1 MAQYQMA
8 AGASPGGQMVRNHS
22 PDMWQEPSQQGWSL
36 DRLFGGRP
44 SATQAS
50 NSAYGPSAGGTYG
63 NDGSGH
69 GLFGQFAT
77 HQHYHRFLILLGGVV
92 TCGLI
97 VAFVLYPEFSGSS
110 HHVASAA
117 RIKASSGSSGQRYNC
132 KNFDDIWSHAKSSWC
147 CLNED
152 FGCPLTPASTTGPAL
167 AAAPPKY
174 EWISVPVSSLPKAQA
189 QILPYDCTAGDSNW
203 RKGWSEGKKT
213 WCCDHSGV
221 GCEHAS
227 SALFDCDAGF
237 SNWALQLSNMRCFLR
252 LPPVDAFAGFAD
264 LPLPLPC
271 PHGWSSTK
279 KGWCCDSYLVGCEEA
294 VSEPFDCTAGFSN
307 WQHGW
312 SGGKQDWCCQ
322 HYQRGCVPVAA
333 SEPYDCVAGY
343 YNWNA
348 GWLCN
353 KVSRL
358 IAMLVTAIGGWD
370 GPKAKSNGAA
380 KFINVVVHKRANHS
394 IVQQATVTGKM
405 AGRPAKGIGVVVTT
419 SVAVLPPPQVNP
431 MIAMLVT
438 AIGGWDGPKAKSNG
452 AAKFINVVVHKR
464 ANHSI
469 VQQATVTGKMAG
481 RPAKRI
487 GVVSTTSVAVLPP
500 PQVSP
505 MIAMLVTAIGGW
517 DGPKA
522 KSNGAAKFINVVVH
536 KRANH
541 SIVQQASVT
550 GKMAGRPAKR
560 IGVVSTTSVAVLPPP
575 QVNPMIAMLA
585 TRIGRRACLTG
596 NSNGAAGTTIAAVQ
610 LQWGVKRTI
619 AKGLP
624 PSVESCNECYLLFVL
639 VPYCSCL
646 VFAAFF
652 SHINIERW
660 QQVCSAFNGSV
671 VASKEERREARA
683 IIWPSKVFKRAGG
696 MVKSPAEVSIA
707 ESTSMQHIA
716 TAPTRLMEQ
725 ALRLRHDY
733 YWPSHKKEWCCNTY
747 LVGCSSGGFTAVHA
761 AAFPLWSE
769 RLGAPGGGGS
779 RIGCPVHPN
788 RRNRGAAEITIA
800 VASAGIHVVEICACR
815 RTFCGARSL
824 MIGNC
829 ISCMLAMCLAT
840 AWFVHCTIA
849 DDMLM
854 PFAESLDLAAS
865 ELDGVQLG
873 LAAVELGNQEANMQ
887 MPNGVLPS
895 MLSWPKFRMPTREEL
910 IAMGMTP
917 AQADHELV
925 RRNELE
931 VIEVSVT
938 RWVMA
943 FGCVICISLPA
954 GIVFFFYLVFSS
966 LMEREQECDVPLL
979 WWCYVAVFNI
989 FYHLNFG
996 GRSIHRQ
1003 VIRTMCRYQATEQNL
1018 EPPPPRV
1025 RAYHLLTSI
1034 FVFAWHC
1041 VGLHWI
1047 RISTTCK
1054 DTAPHLHRAV
1064 SLFASFYI
1072 VYTLFTTIS
1081 TIGLQRM
1088 LATLLRRGLLPVAM
1102 IGHDRVAP
1110 EGTMDLQQT
1119 VMFDSEQFGECQQ
1132 CPTCL
1137 EDFTKE
1143 QVIKQTVC
1151 GHYFHE
1157 ACLAQWLK
1165 LNRTCPLCRRDLA
1178 AGLEQGT
1185 TETTQEAQTVPPD
1198 TIGAPTTSVVPISGE
1213 VSLTSPPHS
1222 LAADTVLWDA
1232 ELGLR
1237 PATPAA
1243 ELTEATSQAAAS
1255 RPVVVS
1261 IAEATSPTTAA
1272 ASSQR
1277 QPEAVSRAVVVAPA
1291 ASAVSEVEASLEV
1304 IAGDAD
1310 AVERR
1315 PSESV
1320 DDKVLLEVAVVQADT
1335 RRGPEERDPRRVEVP

>member
-1 MAQYQMA
+1 
-8 AGASPGGQMVRNHS
+8 
-22 PDMWQEPSQQGWSL
+22 
-36 DRLFGGRP
+36 
-44 SATQAS
+44 
-50 NSAYGPSAGGTYG
+50 
-63 NDGSGH
+63 
-69 GLFGQFAT
+69 
-77 HQHYHRFLILLGGVV
+77 
-92 TCGLI
+92 
-97 VAFVLYPEFSGSS
+97 VL
-110 HHVASAA
+110 
-117 RIKASSGSSGQRYNC
+117 
-132 KNFDDIWSHAKSSWC
+132 NF
-147 CLNED
+147 
-152 FGCPLTPASTTGPAL
+152 
-167 AAAPPKY
+167 
-174 EWISVPVSSLPKAQA
+174 
-189 QILPYDCTAGDSNW
+189 
-203 RKGWSEGKKT
+203 
-213 WCCDHSGV
+213 
-221 GCEHAS
+221 
-227 SALFDCDAGF
+227 
-237 SNWALQLSNMRCFLR
+237 
-252 LPPVDAFAGFAD
+252 
-264 LPLPLPC
+264 
-271 PHGWSSTK
+271 
-279 KGWCCDSYLVGCEEA
+279 
-294 VSEPFDCTAGFSN
+294 
-307 WQHGW
+307 
-312 SGGKQDWCCQ
+312 
-322 HYQRGCVPVAA
+322 
-333 SEPYDCVAGY
+333 
-343 YNWNA
+343 
-348 GWLCN
+348 
-353 KVSRL
+353 
-358 IAMLVTAIGGWD
+358 
-370 GPKAKSNGAA
+370 
-380 KFINVVVHKRANHS
+380 
-394 IVQQATVTGKM
+394 
-405 AGRPAKGIGVVVTT
+405 
-419 SVAVLPPPQVNP
+419 
-431 MIAMLVT
+431 
-438 AIGGWDGPKAKSNG
+438 
-452 AAKFINVVVHKR
+452 
-464 ANHSI
+464 
-469 VQQATVTGKMAG
+469 
-481 RPAKRI
+481 
-487 GVVSTTSVAVLPP
+487 
-500 PQVSP
+500 
-505 MIAMLVTAIGGW
+505 
-517 DGPKA
+517 
-522 KSNGAAKFINVVVH
+522 
-536 KRANH
+536 
-541 SIVQQASVT
+541 
-550 GKMAGRPAKR
+550 
-560 IGVVSTTSVAVLPPP
+560 
-575 QVNPMIAMLA
+575 
-585 TRIGRRACLTG
+585 
-596 NSNGAAGTTIAAVQ
+596 
-610 LQWGVKRTI
+610 
-619 AKGLP
+619 
-624 PSVESCNECYLLFVL
+624 
-639 VPYCSCL
+639 
-646 VFAAFF
+646 
-652 SHINIERW
+652 
-660 QQVCSAFNGSV
+660 
-671 VASKEERREARA
+671 
-683 IIWPSKVFKRAGG
+683 
-696 MVKSPAEVSIA
+696 
-707 ESTSMQHIA
+707 
-716 TAPTRLMEQ
+716 
-725 ALRLRHDY
+725 
-733 YWPSHKKEWCCNTY
+733 
-747 LVGCSSGGFTAVHA
+747 
-761 AAFPLWSE
+761 E
-769 RLGAPGGGGS
+769 RLLLRMPMYVMHVDPGRS
-779 RIGCPVHPN
+779 N
-788 RRNRGAAEITIA
+788 RRDR
-800 VASAGIHVVEICACR
+800 
-815 RTFCGARSL
+815 
-824 MIGNC
+824 
-829 ISCMLAMCLAT
+829 
-840 AWFVHCTIA
+840 
-849 DDMLM
+849 
-854 PFAESLDLAAS
+854 
-865 ELDGVQLG
+865 
-873 LAAVELGNQEANMQ
+873 
-887 MPNGVLPS
+887 
-895 MLSWPKFRMPTREEL
+895 PTREEL

-1243 ELTEATSQAAAS
+1243 ELAEATSQAAAS